1 MNIPKFNEPVAA
13 FAALGPTVAGV
24 ALWALTHYGIDF
36 PYRLEAMGLLA
47 FAISSLGRFFVDGPR
62 TSKEKDAEV
71 YRLQALLEKSISLEK
86 PPPTPRSIGP
96 AAILLLVFGVAC
108 SGAQVREA
116 ATCSPKADAW
126 FAQEL
131 VTVCQGR
138 VLSECPEA
146 DAIGETY
153 EGKAELECSKQ

>member
-1 MNIPKFNEPVAA
+1 MKNEPIMIR
-13 FAALGPTVAGV
+13 ALIGAI
-24 ALWALTHYGIDF
+24 L
-36 PYRLEAMGLLA
+36 GLLVSFGVKLSGVQVESILA
-47 FAISSLGRFFVDGPR
+47 LADAAIPLATALLGALSARGKVDGPR
-62 TSKEKDAEV
+62 TAKEKDGEI

-153 EGKAELECSKQ
+153 ELKAEKECVK

>member
-1 MNIPKFNEPVAA
+1 VIDSKIVA
-13 FAALGPTVAGV
+13 FV
-24 ALWALTHYGIDF
+24 ALLIVAIAPAL
-36 PYRLEAMGLLA
+36 PL
-47 FAISSLGRFFVDGPR
+47 
-62 TSKEKDAEV
+62 
-71 YRLQALLEKSISLEK
+71 
-86 PPPTPRSIGP
+86 
-96 AAILLLVFGVAC
+96 AC

-131 VTVCQGR
+131 VTVCRGR
-138 VLSECPEA
+138 VLSECPES